1 MDREAWRA
9 PVHNVPKSRTRLSDY
24 HIHFLLLGAG
34 HFTSLKLMIKGED
47 PVF

>member
-1 MDREAWRA
+1 MDREAWWA
-9 PVHNVPKSRTRLSDY
+9 PVHNVPRSQTRLSTN
-24 HIHFLLLGAG
+24 IHFLLLGAG